1 MKKRS
6 LINVSLFLFLSIAFL
21 SSHSFIYAEDAKPFL
36 GTWNGA
42 ISVMGM
48 EIEITVKLALD
59 ETKAIKGTIDVPMQ
73 PGAVDVPL
81 ADIKIEGKKISFMI
95 DAPGAPGEPTF
106 AGELDETGKKI
117 TGTYTQGGAEGTF
130 NLEKEEK

>member
-6 LINVSLFLFLSIAFL
+6 LINVSLFLFLSIALL

-48 EIEITVKLALD
+48 EIEITVKFALD
-59 ETKAIKGTIDVPMQ
+59 ETEAITGTIDIPMQ
-73 PGAVDVPL
+73 GATDL
-81 ADIKIEGKKISFMI
+81 NLGDIKIEGKKISFMI
-95 DAPGAPGEPTF
+95 DAPGVSGEPTF

-117 TGTYTQGGAEGTF
+117 TGTFTQGGAEGTF

>member
-6 LINVSLFLFLSIAFL
+6 LTNVSLFLFLSIALF

-48 EIEITVKLALD
+48 EIEITVKFSLD
-59 ETKAIKGTIDVPMQ
+59 ETKAITGTIDVPMQ
-73 PGAVDVPL
+73 GATDL
-81 ADIKIEGKKISFMI
+81 NLGDIKIEGKKISFMI
-95 DAPGAPGEPTF
+95 DDPGVPGDPTF
-106 AGELDETGKKI
+106 KGELDETGKKI
-117 TGTYTQGGAEGTF
+117 TGTFAQGGTEGTF
-130 NLEKEEK
+130 SIEKEEK

>member
-6 LINVSLFLFLSIAFL
+6 LINVSLFLFLSIALL

-48 EIEITVKLALD
+48 EFEIIVEFALD
-59 ETKAIKGTIDVPMQ
+59 ETKAIKGTIDIPTQ
-73 PGAVDVPL
+73 GATDL
-81 ADIKIEGKKISFMI
+81 NLGDIKIEGKKISFMI
-95 DAPGAPGEPTF
+95 DSPGAPGEPSF

-117 TGTYTQGGAEGTF
+117 TGTFTQGGAEGTF